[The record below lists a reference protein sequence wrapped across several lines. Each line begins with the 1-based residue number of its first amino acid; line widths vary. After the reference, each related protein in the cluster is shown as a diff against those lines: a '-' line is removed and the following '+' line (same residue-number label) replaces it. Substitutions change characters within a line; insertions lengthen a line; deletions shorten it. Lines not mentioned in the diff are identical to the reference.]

1 MSAQLKRFNRRFHFW
16 AALIIFLPVS
26 VVIGSGILLQVK
38 KEFDWIQPPTQKGS
52 ERTPTITFNEIL
64 TVAQSVPD
72 AEIKSWADIDIIDV
86 RPNKGSIKIRSNN
99 SWELQ
104 IDGVTGEVLSSSYR
118 RSDMIESIH
127 DGSFFHQHARLWLFL
142 PAAIILFFMWLS
154 GGYMLFPTLI
164 HKIKRRK
171 KSVQK

>member
-16 AALIIFLPVS
+16 AALIIFLPVC

-52 ERTPTITFNEIL
+52 ERTPSITFNEIL

-99 SWELQ
+99 HWELQ
-104 IDGVTGEVLSSSYR
+104 IDGVTGKVLSSTYR

-127 DGSFFHQHARLWLFL
+127 DGTFFHQHARLWLFL

-164 HKIKRRK
+164 HKFKRRK
-171 KSVQK
+171 KSGQK